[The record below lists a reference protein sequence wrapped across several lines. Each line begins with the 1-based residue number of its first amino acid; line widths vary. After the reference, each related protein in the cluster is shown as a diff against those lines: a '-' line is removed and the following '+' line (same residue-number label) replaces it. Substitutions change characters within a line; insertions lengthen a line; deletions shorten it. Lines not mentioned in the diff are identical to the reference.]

1 MLSKDEKEIIS
12 KIGKYKYRKMKELGL
27 SYEEFSQYEKGKKE
41 EKKLKEKIGYKEYN
55 KMKELGLN
63 YEEYKKYQKEQTLK
77 KYEKKRE
84 KDKIRTRTI
93 RYIERYC
100 NLEMKCQI
108 CNTTNKIQIH
118 HPNYNDYLKI
128 NLLCIKHHNQLHN
141 FELIPPEI
149 IDLENIVIKKPPQK
163 EKQEYIKNNIE
174 NIKQDILEKKYTYKQ
189 LSEKYKIDS
198 GTIKRHLEKEK
209 DWTILESILN
219 KSGEDKKRFCNL
231 KHQDNLLQKY
241 RIENNLTTKELSN
254 ITNIPVATIRAI
266 ESGRTD
272 IRKIKQI
279 TKKRLEKLKE
289 AK

>member
-12 KIGKYKYRKMKELGL
+12 KIGKYKYRKMKELEL
-27 SYEEFSQYEKGKKE
+27 SYEEFLQYEKGKKE
-41 EKKLKEKIGYKEYN
+41 EKKLKEKIGYREYN

-108 CNTTNKIQIH
+108 CNTRNEIQIH

-141 FELIPPEI
+141 FELVPPEI
-149 IDLENIVIKKPPQK
+149 IDLEEIAIKRPPQK
-163 EKQEYIKNNIE
+163 EKQSNIKNNIE
-174 NIKQDILEKKYTYKQ
+174 KIKQDILENEYTYKR

-198 GTIKRHLEKEK
+198 GTIKKYLKKEKE
-209 DWTILESILN
+209 WIILENTLN
-219 KSGEDKKRFCNL
+219 KSSEKRKKFCNL
-231 KHQDNLLQKY
+231 KHQDNPLQKY
-241 RIENNLTTKELSN
+241 RIENNLSTKELSN
-254 ITNIPVATIRAI
+254 ITHIPIATIRAI
-266 ESGRTD
+266 ESGKTD
-272 IRKIKQI
+272 IKKIKQI